1 MSLTLGDYLGMPGR
15 WWRAGQRRLYTAAP
29 KGLFARSLLIVIVPM
44 VVLQSFVTFF
54 FMERHWQLVTFQ
66 LSRVLTQEIAALIDV
81 REHLPGPDAN
91 SLLRAIARKRMDM
104 DVTIL
109 PPGPLPPRL
118 PKPFFGLLDE
128 ALSQQIASQI
138 HRPFWLDTVGESS
151 FIEIRI
157 QLPDAIMRVIAR
169 RSAAY
174 ASNSH
179 VFLLWMLGTAS
190 VLIAIATVFLRNQIR
205 PILRLA
211 DAAESFG
218 KGRDHE
224 FAPSGARE
232 VRVAGYAFLSMK
244 RRVERAMEQR
254 TTMLSGVSHDLR
266 TILTRFRLSL
276 ALIKASPDVEEMR
289 TDVEE
294 MQRMLEAYLAFARGD
309 VQEPVVRVELR
320 QLLETIIA
328 DAERHGT
335 RASIELFGDAS
346 LEARPD
352 ALRRCFDNLVSNALR
367 YGRHIEITI
376 VRDARFV
383 SVHVDDDGPGIAP
396 ERREDAFRPFYR
408 LDEARNQ
415 DVGNSGLG
423 LAIARDIARG
433 HGGEV
438 VLGESGAGGLR
449 ASVRLPV

>member
-15 WWRAGQRRLYTAAP
+15 WWNAAQRRLYILAP

-44 VVLQSFVTFF
+44 VMLQSFVTFF

-81 REHLPGPDAN
+81 HEQLRGPDAN
-91 SLLRAIARKRMDM
+91 AILRTIARKRMDM
-104 DVTIL
+104 DVTVL

-128 ALSQQIASQI
+128 ALSQQLASQI
-138 HRPFWLDTVGESS
+138 RRPYWLDTVGESS
-151 FIEIRI
+151 YIEIRVA
-157 QLPDAIMRVIAR
+157 LPDATLRVIAR

-179 VFLLWMLGTAS
+179 IFLLWMLGTAS
-190 VLIAIATVFLRNQIR
+190 VLIAIATIFLRNQIR

-211 DAAESFG
+211 DAADSFG

-232 VRVAGYAFLSMK
+232 VRVAGYAFISMK

-276 ALIKASPDVEEMR
+276 ALIKAGAEGEAMR
-289 TDVEE
+289 GDVEE

-309 VQEPVVRVELR
+309 VQEPVVRVDLR
-320 QLLETIIA
+320 QLLEALKA

-335 RASIELFGDAS
+335 RAKITVTGEAH

-352 ALRRCFDNLVSNALR
+352 ALRRCLDNLVSNALR
-367 YGRHIEITI
+367 YGSHVEISLTQ
-376 VRDARFV
+376 DARFV
-383 SVHVDDDGPGIAP
+383 SVHVDDNGPGIAP
-396 ERREDAFRPFYR
+396 NLRNDAFKPFYR

-415 DVGNSGLG
+415 DEGNSGLG
-423 LAIARDIARG
+423 LAIARDIARS
-433 HGGEV
+433 HGGDV
-438 VLGESGAGGLR
+438 TLGDSPSSGLR